1 MRRPQQ
7 AAEPRGRYAAVFL
20 EWQTSRHPS
29 SFLFNPFQV
38 FTRLPSFCSINKASK
53 THRPLVAASVCCLRC
68 QASVSSAPQTS
79 QVTFRHRTTPVMC
92 SDRWQMSL
100 LKFLAPFI
108 SSFSQLTGLNQLRQ
122 RLAEEIRSV
131 TPSFIS
137 LECVV
142 LFIFCC
148 YLYGPSVTLLL
159 RLAIINAGYYN
170 ISFRFFFFFSFTAS
184 HEVQIAMHI
193 HMMRKC
199 HVLY

>member
-7 AAEPRGRYAAVFL
+7 AAEPRGRYAAVFFF
-20 EWQTSRHPS
+20 RVA
-29 SFLFNPFQV
+29 N
-38 FTRLPSFCSINKASK
+38 LPSLFLLFVQPLPGFHPDCRRSAPSIRHQKRIVPWWPHLFVVCAA
-53 THRPLVAASVCCLRC
+53 RP
-68 QASVSSAPQTS
+68 SVSSAPQTS
-79 QVTFRHRTTPVMC
+79 QVTFRHRTTPAMC

-100 LKFLAPFI
+100 LKFLAPFV

-131 TPSFIS
+131 TPSCIS

-159 RLAIINAGYYN
+159 QIGDNQCWVLQY
-170 ISFRFFFFFSFTAS
+170 FF
-184 HEVQIAMHI
+184 
-193 HMMRKC
+193 
-199 HVLY
+199 